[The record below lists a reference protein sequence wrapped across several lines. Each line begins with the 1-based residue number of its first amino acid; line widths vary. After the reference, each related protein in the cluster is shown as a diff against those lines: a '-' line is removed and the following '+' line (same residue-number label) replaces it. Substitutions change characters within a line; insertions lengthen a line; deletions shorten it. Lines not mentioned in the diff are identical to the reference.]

1 MNTAR
6 PLKKQGNK
14 RRRIGILEYG
24 KVGINEVGHYPSFQS
39 SIIPLFLFSR
49 LSFPRMISPV
59 NLLESGAVNMGIDLR
74 R

>member
-39 SIIPLFLFSR
+39 SIIPLFLF
-49 LSFPRMISPV
+49 FPALFPSDDIAGEPP
-59 NLLESGAVNMGIDLR
+59 
-74 R
+74 